1 LIGTVVSHYE
11 ILERLGGGGMGVVYR
26 ARDLRL
32 GRSVALK
39 FLSPRLSASPSH
51 KQRLLREARAAASL
65 EHPSV
70 CTIYEADE
78 TTDGQLFLAMA
89 FCEGETLRHRLER
102 GPLHPVQAVDYT
114 LQVAAGLGAAH
125 AKGIVHRDIK
135 PANILITPGGRLKI
149 VDFGVA
155 QLEDQTRLT
164 RPGTVVGT
172 AAYMSPEQLRGE
184 TVDHRTDLWSLGA
197 VLYEMVSGRLPFG
210 GATDQ
215 EIVRA
220 IFTLDPEPLARDARG
235 DRLIADLDEVVA
247 RALAKRPGERYQNAE
262 QLAASLRTLPLDAT
276 LPTVIEEATR
286 VEGFTPTLPPALP
299 APGASGSDNRPT
311 EISPA
316 GVTVGQ
322 FQVGEP
328 LGGGGMGVVYSAEDT
343 RLGRTVALK
352 FLPPALSLDPE
363 AKQRF
368 LQEARAA
375 SALEHPNVCTIHE
388 VGETADGRLYLAM
401 PRYDGETLRQR
412 IARGPLPVAEAADIA
427 EQIAR
432 GLGKAHRQGIVHRDV
447 KPANLMVT
455 ADGVAKILDFG
466 IATLTGSAATPDT
479 HAGTPSYMSPE
490 QARGEEV
497 DARTDLWSLGVVLYE
512 MLAGRRPFRGEHP
525 QAVRYA
531 HAHEEPPPLA
541 EVRPEAPAELAR
553 IVSRLLA
560 KEREERYPDAAAVVV
575 DLRTLRGET
584 TAETTVRQVA
594 APLRRW
600 LWAAVIAGLAG
611 LVALIVYL
619 AVRPPA
625 VEPVRADF
633 TRLTDLDGSETFPS
647 LSPGGDLFLYTKADG
662 GDLDLFVRRVA
673 GGEATNLTAGSPADD
688 TQPAFSPDGNHIAF
702 RSEREG
708 GGLYVMSATG
718 GGVRRLTDIGYNPA
732 WSPKG
737 DALLY
742 ATEGVGDPVVR
753 RSNSEVWRVEVAT
766 GTRRRV
772 GVEGDAV
779 QPSWSPDGSRIA
791 YWGLPGGMAQ
801 RVIWTAAADGSKPVQ
816 VTDDQ
821 FINWNPVW
829 SPDGRYLYYASDR
842 SGSMNLWRV
851 PVDQRTGELRGEP
864 QPVTVSSSPS
874 ALLSLSRDGRRI
886 VYAADDRRSNLE
898 RVGFDAAAARA
909 AGAPVAITQ
918 GARLVRSG
926 ELSPD
931 GKSLA
936 FYASTPR
943 EDLFLIG
950 ADGSGQRQLTDDFFK
965 DRHPRWSPD
974 GRRILFYSNRSGK
987 YEAWSV
993 DVADG
998 RLEQLSHIPNAAVTD
1013 PLWSPDGKRIACSLG
1028 SSQAGLLDLTLPLG
1042 KRLVGVL
1049 PRLPGGEVFVP
1060 ISWSPDGRWLAGS
1073 VQRPDAVPL
1082 PGLVLHDLA
1091 TRRYRRLT
1099 AGGAEPVWLSGGRLL
1114 YIDEGN
1120 VRTVDI
1126 ATGKSQEVLAALPY
1140 SFYRSLSADQ
1150 RGGVLYA
1157 VRETDQGDIWMLTLQ

>member
-1 LIGTVVSHYE
+1 MIGTVVSHYE

-65 EHPSV
+65 EHPGV

-78 TTDGQLFLAMA
+78 TADGQLFLAMA

-102 GPLHPVQAVDYT
+102 GPLHPVQAVDYA
-114 LQVAAGLGAAH
+114 LQIAAGLGAAH
-125 AKGIVHRDIK
+125 AKGIVHRDVK

-164 RPGTVVGT
+164 KPGTVVGT

-220 IFTLDPEPLARDARG
+220 IFTLDPEPLAGYRG
-235 DRLIADLDEVVA
+235 DTLVADLDAVVG

-262 QLAASLRTLPLDAT
+262 QLAAALRTLPLDAT
-276 LPTVIEEATR
+276 LPTLIEEATR

-299 APGASGSDNRPT
+299 APGATGAIGARGAGGDTPGSPGSTGSDNRPT

-328 LGGGGMGVVYSAEDT
+328 LGGGGMGVVYKAEDT

-401 PRYDGETLRQR
+401 PCYDGETLRQR

-455 ADGVAKILDFG
+455 ADGVVKILDFG
-466 IATLTGSAATPDT
+466 IATLTGSAATPDA

-512 MLAGRRPFRGEHP
+512 MLAGHRPFRGEHP

-560 KEREERYPDAAAVVV
+560 KQRDERYPDAAAVVA

-584 TAETTVRQVA
+584 TAETVVRQVA
-594 APLRRW
+594 APPRRW
-600 LWAAVIAGLAG
+600 LWAAVVTGAAG

-619 AVRPPA
+619 ALRPPS
-625 VEPVRADF
+625 VEPIRADF

-662 GDLDLFVRRVA
+662 GDLDLFLRRVE

-688 TQPAFSPDGNHIAF
+688 TQPSFSPDGRHIAF

-708 GGLYVMSATG
+708 GGLYVMSTTG
-718 GGVRRLTDIGYNPA
+718 GGVRRLAENGYNPA
-732 WSPKG
+732 WSPTG

-742 ATEGVGDPVVR
+742 ATEGVADPVVR
-753 RSNSEVWRVEVAT
+753 RSNSQIWRVELAT
-766 GTRRRV
+766 GASAQV
-772 GVEGDAV
+772 MVDGDAV
-779 QPSWSPDGSRIA
+779 QPSWSPSGGRIA
-791 YWGLPGGMAQ
+791 YWGLPQGKAR
-801 RVIWTAAADGSKPVQ
+801 RVIWTAAADGSRPVQ
-816 VTDDQ
+816 VTNDD
-821 FINWNPVW
+821 FLNWNPVW
-829 SPDGRYLYYASDR
+829 SRDGRYLYYASDR
-842 SGSMNLWRV
+842 TGSMNLWRV
-851 PVDQRTGELRGEP
+851 PIDERTGDLRGEP
-864 QPVTVSSSPS
+864 QAVTVSSSPS
-874 ALLSLSRDGRRI
+874 ALLSLSRDGRQI

-898 RVGFDAAAARA
+898 RVAFDAATARA

-931 GKSLA
+931 GKSLT

-950 ADGSGQRQLTDDFFK
+950 ADGSGQRQLTDDLFK

-974 GRRILFYSNRSGK
+974 GQRILFYSNRSGK

-998 RLEQLSHIPNAAVTD
+998 RLEQLSRIPDAAVTD

-1028 SSQAGLLDLTLPLG
+1028 SQRAVLLDPALPLG
-1042 KRLVGVL
+1042 KRLVGEL
-1049 PRLPGGEVFVP
+1049 PPLPGGEVFVP
-1060 ISWSPDGRWLAGS
+1060 VSWSPDGRWLAGS
-1073 VQRPDAVPL
+1073 VQRPGAVPL
-1082 PGLVLHDLA
+1082 PGLVLHDLT
-1091 TRRYRRLT
+1091 TRGYRRLT
-1099 AGGAEPVWLSGGRLL
+1099 AGGAEPVWLS
-1114 YIDEGN
+1114 
-1120 VRTVDI
+1120 
-1126 ATGKSQEVLAALPY
+1126 
-1140 SFYRSLSADQ
+1140 
-1150 RGGVLYA
+1150 
-1157 VRETDQGDIWMLTLQ
+1157 